1 MKSSILPYRNQKTIY
16 RKIITSLFISTY
28 YNIIT
33 SDNNYHTG
41 TAG

>member
-1 MKSSILPYRNQKTIY
+1 MHENQKTIY

-28 YNIIT
+28 YYIIT
-33 SDNNYHTG
+33 SDHNYHTG